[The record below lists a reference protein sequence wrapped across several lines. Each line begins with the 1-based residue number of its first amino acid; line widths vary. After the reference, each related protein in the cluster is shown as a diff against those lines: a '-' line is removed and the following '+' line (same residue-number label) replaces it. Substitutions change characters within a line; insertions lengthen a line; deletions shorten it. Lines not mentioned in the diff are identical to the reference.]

1 MKYRLSYRL
10 STFMGNLPLL
20 AIFCRLSSRLFIYL
34 SIGFLYLALIG
45 VQIGEVKAQPIGNEW
60 LDFNQEYYKIPVGKD
75 GIYRIS
81 YNDLQGIGFP
91 VTTIDPQ
98 RLQIFHRG
106 QEMAIYV
113 EGQDDGQFN
122 TQDFIEF
129 YGQKNDGTLDERLYV
144 PAEAQPHKFYNLYS
158 DTTFYFLSYNENG
171 QNGKRIQD
179 FYESNTGNLPA
190 EPFHWEKK
198 LIILTNN
205 YSAGLYYPLGSATAE
220 SVNAHFDY
228 GEGFTGSRIRKG
240 QSQEYSFDSLDFRYE
255 AGPGPRLYILL
266 AGRSNSNHN
275 SLIEAGPQIA
285 SLRSLGYKEFQY
297 GYNALFGDTLAWS
310 DISAIGELFVKI
322 TEEGY
327 VDSDFSN
334 ISISY
339 IKIDFPQ
346 LFNQNG
352 QDYKEYILE
361 ENAGG
366 KSYVEFS
373 GISNPDLLWDVT
385 DPNNVINIG
394 YDSVS
399 GNIRAIIPNT
409 LVKRTLIS
417 SENRLDISGISKIA
431 VRRINAS
438 SANYLMLYHSDFTH
452 PYGNYNNPVQ
462 AYAAYRASAEGG
474 SFDTLSVEISTLF
487 NQYSYGEYSPLAIR
501 NFCRDMVSNGDP
513 QYLLLIGKGLT
524 PHYKYYRGQQT
535 ATEVKDWVPTAGYPG
550 SDVLLTAGLNGSSY
564 GPGIPTGRVT
574 VKSAAELANYL
585 EKIKEAELFDFDEMW
600 KKDIIQLS
608 GGTSAGELVGFR
620 QYINE
625 FKAIQEDLYLGSN
638 TLNIYKESN
647 NSVEL
652 INISEEV
659 NEGKSLILFFG
670 HSAPNITDI
679 DIGYVSDPAMGYN
692 NRGKYPFMHIN
703 GCDAGN
709 IFTPYMTFGEDWIV
723 TGQKGAI
730 GFHAHSDVGYTSTLK
745 IFTNTFLGTAYG
757 DSSYIDQTTG
767 NILHE
772 TANRFL
778 QIVPPSER
786 NVAQIQQNVLQG
798 DPAALLFG
806 TNRPDYSISN
816 NDISI
821 ISIDD
826 EPITTLTD
834 SFEIAIIVKNFGRAD
849 EKPFFIT
856 VDRTLPDG
864 TVYNLNP
871 EIFNPVFYK
880 DTLYFTVNN
889 SIDGAFG
896 LNHFRIT
903 IDPFDSIPELRKTNN
918 MVDFNYFLPK
928 LGTQN
933 LFPYNYSIVDISPEQ
948 LVAQAT
954 DILGDARQFLFV
966 LDTIPSFNSP
976 VRQNFS
982 ISRKGIAIWDS
993 DLFQNFSKVDST
1005 VFFWR
1010 SKFADVLPGEED
1022 SWSSYSFLY
1031 IENGPEGW
1039 AQKSVHQ
1046 LLENS
1051 YDGLTYDQG
1060 DGQWEFATYETSLQ
1074 ATTFGANHP
1083 DKTYMDV
1090 TLLLNDIP
1098 YIYNTRY
1105 CSSNSINAIAFDEVT
1120 TNPYLVMRFGQYDIL
1135 DRRSCGRQP
1144 QAINNFLNN
1153 EITGAQDYLTQYIDA
1168 VKPGDHVLIFNIG
1181 NVLFSTWPQTIKDKL
1196 LEIGASTAI
1205 LDNLNDGDPYIIL
1218 GYKGAPEGSAIEIT
1232 ADASSG
1238 TPTDEQEINLSEMI
1252 DGFATS
1258 GKMTSVK
1265 IGPSNTWYTFYNQV
1279 TGIDDLVNDRYSFQI
1294 VGVNQSNEETLL
1306 QSGIAVNNLDIS
1318 GINPNLYPY
1327 LKLNFL
1333 TSDTSMVTPVQL
1345 DSWIVTYEPMPEGIL
1360 YPDAGQE
1367 VKDIQKDEGEQMEA
1381 NFVFRN
1387 ISDKNFSDSIKVIYS
1402 VFNQEGRFR
1411 RTDSLY
1417 LKALIAREE
1426 QKFSVRFN
1434 TLDLGGANDLDL
1446 AANPNIIP
1454 ERYFNN
1460 NYLYFENFV
1469 MVNEDNINPVL
1480 DVAFDGRYILDGD
1493 IVAPS
1498 PLISVILKDEN
1509 EILRKTDTTGVEI
1522 LIKPPC
1528 EECFFNRISFSDPA
1542 VNWSPATEKAD
1553 FKVEYQPSPFED
1565 GIYTLKVQA
1574 SDASGNLSGTEPY
1587 QVRFEV
1593 VNESQITNFYPY
1605 PNPFSTSTRFVFTL
1619 TGSVI
1624 PDQYKIQIMTISG
1637 KVVREIMQ
1645 DEIGPIHIGNN
1656 ITNYAWDGRDE
1667 YGDQLANGVYLYRVI
1682 LNSPEQEFKHRET
1695 SGDRGFTKG
1704 FGKLYL
1710 LR

>member
-1 MKYRLSYRL
+1 MKYSVTYRFSALSG
-10 STFMGNLPLL
+10 MVPIL
-20 AIFCRLSSRLFIYL
+20 AKFRRTSSIWCIYFG
-34 SIGFLYLALIG
+34 IGFLLFAFAG
-45 VQIGEVKAQPIGNEW
+45 FSTDEVKAQPIGNEW
-60 LDFNQEYYKIPVGKD
+60 LDYNQEYYKIPVGRD

-98 RLQIFHRG
+98 RLQVFHRG
-106 QEMAIYV
+106 QEMAIFV

-122 TQDFIEF
+122 AQDYIEF
-129 YGQKNDGTLDERLYV
+129 YGQRNDGTLDERLYV
-144 PAEAQPHKFYNLYS
+144 PNEAQPHKYYNLYS
-158 DTTFYFLSYNENG
+158 DTTFYFLTYNING

-179 FYESNTGNLPA
+179 FFEANTGNLPP

-198 LIILTNN
+198 LSILTNN
-205 YSAGLYYPLGSATAE
+205 YSVGLYYPLGSVTAE
-220 SVNAHFDY
+220 SVNAHYDY
-228 GEGFTGSRIRKG
+228 GEGFTGPRIRKG
-240 QSQEYSFDSLDFRYE
+240 QSQEYTFDSLDFRYE
-255 AGPGPRLYILL
+255 TGPGPRLNILL
-266 AGRSNSNHN
+266 AGRSNSDHN
-275 SLIEAGPQIA
+275 TLIEAGPQSV
-285 SLRSLGYKEFQY
+285 SLNSLGYREFQY

-310 DISAIGELFVKI
+310 DISPTGELFVKI

-334 ISISY
+334 ISVSY
-339 IKIDFPQ
+339 IEVDYPQ

-352 QDYKEYILE
+352 LAYKKYILE
-361 ENAGG
+361 ENIGG

-373 GISNPDLLWDVT
+373 GITNPDILWDVT
-385 DPNNVINIG
+385 DPYNVINIG

-399 GNIRAIIPNT
+399 GVIRAIIPNT
-409 LVKRTLIS
+409 SIKRALIS
-417 SENRLDISGISKIA
+417 SENRLVISGIQKIPL
-431 VRRINAS
+431 RRINAS

-452 PYGNYNNPVQ
+452 TAGSYNNPVQ
-462 AYAAYRASAEGG
+462 AYAAYRASPEGG
-474 SFDTLSVEISTLF
+474 SFDTLSVEINTIF

-524 PHYKYYRGQQT
+524 PNYYYYRGQQT
-535 ATEVKDWVPTAGYPG
+535 ATEVKDWIPTAGYPG
-550 SDVLLTAGLNGSSY
+550 SDVLFTAGLNGSTY
-564 GPGIPTGRVT
+564 GPGIPTGRIT
-574 VKSAAELANYL
+574 AKSAAELVNYL

-600 KKDIIQLS
+600 KKDVIQLS

-620 QYINE
+620 QFINE

-652 INISEEV
+652 INISEEI

-692 NRGKYPFMHIN
+692 NKGKYPFMYIN

-709 IFTPYMTFGEDWIV
+709 IFTPYMTFGEDWII
-723 TGQKGAI
+723 TGQKGAT
-730 GFHAHSDVGYTSTLK
+730 GFFAHSDVGYTSTLK
-745 IFTNTFLGTAYG
+745 IFTSTFLGTAYG
-757 DSSYIDQTTG
+757 DSSYIDQSTG
-767 NILHE
+767 TILQE

-786 NVAQIQQNVLQG
+786 NVAQVQQNVLQG

-806 TNRPDYSISN
+806 ANRPDYSISN

-834 SFEIAIIVKNFGRAD
+834 SFDIAIIVKNFGRAD
-849 EKPFFIT
+849 EKPFFISI
-856 VDRTLPDG
+856 DRTLSDG

-871 EIFNPVFYK
+871 KLFNPVYYK
-880 DTLYFTVNN
+880 DTLYFTINN
-889 SIDGAFG
+889 NIDGAFG
-896 LNHFRIT
+896 LNQFRIT
-903 IDPFDSIPELRKTNN
+903 IDPFDSIPELRKMNN
-918 MVDFNYFLPK
+918 TVDFNYFLPK

-954 DILGDARQFLFV
+954 DILGDTRQFLFE
-966 LDTIPSFNSP
+966 LDTIPGFNSP

-982 ISRKGIAIWDS
+982 ISQIGIAIWEA
-993 DLFQNFSKVDST
+993 DLFQNFSQADST

-1022 SWSSYSFLY
+1022 SWSTHSFLY

-1046 LLENS
+1046 LLENT
-1051 YDGLTYDQG
+1051 YEGLTYEQAGDQ
-1060 DGQWEFATYETSLQ
+1060 WKFATYETSLQ
-1074 ATTFGANHP
+1074 TTTYGANHP

-1090 TLLLNDIP
+1090 TLLLNSIP

-1105 CSSNSINAIAFDEVT
+1105 CTSNSINAIAFDEVT

-1153 EITGAQDYLTQYIDA
+1153 EITGAQDYLRQYIDA
-1168 VKPGDHVLIFNIG
+1168 VEPGDLVLIFSIG
-1181 NVLFSTWPQTIKDKL
+1181 NVLFSSWTPEIKDKL
-1196 LEIGASTAI
+1196 LEIGASSTV

-1218 GYKGAPEGSAIEIT
+1218 GYKGAPEGNAIEIT

-1238 TPTDEQEINLSEMI
+1238 TPTDEQEINLSETI

-1279 TGIDDLVNDRYSFQI
+1279 TGIDDLVNDQYSFQI
-1294 VGVNQSNEETLL
+1294 IGVNQSNEETLL
-1306 QSGIAVNNLDIS
+1306 QSGIVIDNLDIS
-1318 GINPNLYPY
+1318 GINPVLYPY

-1333 TSDTSMVTPVQL
+1333 TSDTSNITPAQL

-1360 YPDAGQE
+1360 YPDAGQAIE
-1367 VKDIQKDEGEQMEA
+1367 DIQKDEGEQMEA

-1387 ISDKNFSDSIKVIYS
+1387 ISDKNFSDSIKVVYS

-1411 RTDSLY
+1411 RTDSLN
-1417 LKALIAREE
+1417 LKALTAREE
-1426 QKFSVRFN
+1426 QKFPISFN

-1460 NYLYFENFV
+1460 NYLYLENFV
-1469 MVNEDNINPVL
+1469 IVNRDNINPIL

-1498 PLISVILKDEN
+1498 PLISVIVKDEN

-1528 EECFFNRISFSDPA
+1528 EECFFSRISFSDPA
-1542 VNWSPATEKAD
+1542 VNWTPATEKAD

-1593 VNESQITNFYPY
+1593 INESQITNFYPY

-1624 PDQYKIQIMTISG
+1624 PEQYKIQIMTISG

-1656 ITNYAWDGRDE
+1656 ITDYAWDGRDE
-1667 YGDQLANGVYLYRVI
+1667 YGDQLANGVYLYRVL

-1704 FGKLYL
+1704 FGKMYL

>member
-1 MKYRLSYRL
+1 MRYSLSYRL
-10 STFMGNLPLL
+10 LKLIGLVSDTTIFPHFLSKSHICYGFGLVLL
-20 AIFCRLSSRLFIYL
+20 AYI
-34 SIGFLYLALIG
+34 ALPIDA
-45 VQIGEVKAQPIGNEW
+45 VNAQPIGNEW
-60 LDFNQEYYKIPVGKD
+60 IDFNQEYYKIPVGKD

-91 VTTIDPQ
+91 VSSINPQ

-113 EGQDDGQFN
+113 EGQDDAQFN
-122 TQDFIEF
+122 PQDYIEF

-158 DTTFYFLSYNENG
+158 DTTFYFLTYNING
-171 QNGKRIQD
+171 LNGKRIQN
-179 FYESNTGNLPA
+179 FSEPNTGNLPA
-190 EPFHWEKK
+190 EPFHWEKRI
-198 LIILTNN
+198 IILTNN
-205 YSAGLYYPLGSATAE
+205 YSAGLYYPLGSVTAE
-220 SVNAHFDY
+220 SVNAHYDF

-240 QSQEYSFDSLDFRYE
+240 QSQEYIFDSLDFRYE
-255 AGPGPRLYILL
+255 AGPDPRLNVLL
-266 AGRSNSNHN
+266 AGRSNTNHN
-275 SLIEAGPQIA
+275 TQFEVGPQST
-285 SLRSLGYKEFQY
+285 SLRALGYREFQY
-297 GYNALFGDTLAWS
+297 GYNALYSDTLAWS
-310 DISAIGELFVKI
+310 DISTTAGLFVKV

-327 VDSDFSN
+327 VDSELSN

-339 IKIDFPQ
+339 IEVNFPQ
-346 LFNQNG
+346 QFNQNG
-352 QDYKEYILE
+352 QVFKKYILA
-361 ENAGG
+361 ENTGG
-366 KSYVEFS
+366 KSYVEIS
-373 GISNPDLLWDVT
+373 GINNPDFLWDVT
-385 DPNNVINIG
+385 DPYNAINIG
-394 YDSVS
+394 YDSAA

-409 LVKRTLIS
+409 TVKKTLIS
-417 SENRLDISGISKIA
+417 SENSLSISGINKITL
-431 VRRINAS
+431 RSISAS
-438 SANYLMLYHSDFTH
+438 TANYLMLYHTDFTQAA
-452 PYGNYNNPVQ
+452 GNYNNPVQ
-462 AYAAYRASAEGG
+462 AYADYRASQEGG
-474 SFDTLSVEISTLF
+474 SFDVLSVEISTLF

-501 NFCRDMVSNGDP
+501 NFCRDMVSGGDL

-524 PHYKYYRGQQT
+524 PNYQYYRGLQT
-535 ATEVKDWVPTAGYPG
+535 VTEVKDWIPTAGYPG
-550 SDVLLTAGLNGSSY
+550 SDVLLTAGLNGFTY
-564 GPGIPTGRVT
+564 GPGIPTGRIT
-574 VKSAAELANYL
+574 AKSATELANYL
-585 EKIKEAELFDFDEMW
+585 DKIKEAELFDFDEMW

-620 QYINE
+620 QFIDE
-625 FKAIQEDLYLGSN
+625 FKAIEEDLYLGSN

-652 INISEEV
+652 INISEEI
-659 NEGKSLILFFG
+659 NEGKSLVLFFG

-692 NRGKYPFMHIN
+692 NKGKYPFMYIN

-745 IFTNTFLGTAYG
+745 IFATTFLGTAYG
-757 DSSYIDQTTG
+757 DSSYIDQSSG
-767 NILHE
+767 YVLQE
-772 TANRFL
+772 TAKRFL
-778 QIVPPSER
+778 DIVPPSER

-806 TNRPDYSISN
+806 ADRPDYSISN
-816 NDISI
+816 NDISVV
-821 ISIDD
+821 SMDD

-834 SFEIAIIVKNFGRAD
+834 SFDIAIIVKNFGRAD
-849 EKPFFIT
+849 EIPFYIT
-856 VDRTLPDG
+856 VDRTLPNG
-864 TVYNLNP
+864 TIYNLNP
-871 EIFNPVFYK
+871 ELFNPVFYK

-889 SIDGAFG
+889 NIDGAFG
-896 LNHFRIT
+896 LNQFRIT

-918 MVDFNYFLPK
+918 TINFNYFLPK

-954 DILGDARQFLFV
+954 DILGNARQFLFE
-966 LDTIPSFNSP
+966 LDTIPGFNSP
-976 VRQNFS
+976 IRQTFS
-982 ISRKGIAIWDS
+982 ISRKGIAIWDA

-1022 SWSSYSFLY
+1022 NWSTYSFLY

-1046 LLENS
+1046 LQENNYEGIS
-1051 YDGLTYDQG
+1051 YDAGSDQW
-1060 DGQWEFATYETSLQ
+1060 DFATYETTLQ
-1074 ATTFGANHP
+1074 ATTYGANHP
-1083 DKTYMDV
+1083 DKSYMDV

-1105 CSSNSINAIAFDEVT
+1105 CTSNSINAIAFDEVT
-1120 TNPYLVMRFGQYDIL
+1120 TNPYLVIRFGKYDIL

-1153 EITGAQDYLTQYIDA
+1153 EITGSQDYLTQYIDA
-1168 VKPGDHVLIFNIG
+1168 VKPGDHVLIFSIG
-1181 NVLFSTWPQTIKDKL
+1181 NVLYSTWTQAIKDKL
-1196 LEIGASTAI
+1196 LEIGASAAI

-1218 GYKGAPEGSAIEIT
+1218 GYKGAQEGSAIEIT

-1238 TPTDEQEINLSEMI
+1238 TPTDEQEINLSETI
-1252 DGFATS
+1252 NGFATS

-1265 IGPSNTWYTFYNQV
+1265 IGPSNSWYTFFNQV
-1279 TGIDDLVNDRYSFQI
+1279 SGIDDPVNDRYSFQI
-1294 VGVNQSNEETLL
+1294 VGINQSNEETML
-1306 QSGIAVNNLDIS
+1306 QSGITADDLDIS
-1318 GINPNLYPY
+1318 GINPLIYPY

-1333 TSDTSMVTPVQL
+1333 TSDTSMVTPAQL
-1345 DSWIVTYEPMPEGIL
+1345 DGWIVTYEPMPEGIL

-1367 VKDIQKDEGEQMEA
+1367 VVDIQKDEGEQMEA
-1381 NFVFRN
+1381 IFAFRN

-1426 QKFSVRFN
+1426 QKFPVSFN
-1434 TLDLGGANDLDL
+1434 TLDLGGANDLDV

-1460 NYLYFENFV
+1460 NYLNLENFV
-1469 MVNEDNINPVL
+1469 IVNKDNTNPVL

-1498 PLISVILKDEN
+1498 PLISIIIKDEN
-1509 EILRKTDTTGVEI
+1509 EILLKTDTIGIEI

-1528 EECFFNRISFSDPA
+1528 EECFFERISFSDPA
-1542 VNWSPATEKAD
+1542 VNWTPATEKAD
-1553 FKVEYQPSPFED
+1553 FKVEYQPPPFED

-1593 VNESQITNFYPY
+1593 INESQITNFYPY

-1656 ITNYAWDGRDE
+1656 ITDYAWDGRDE

-1704 FGKLYL
+1704 FGKMYL

>member
-1 MKYRLSYRL
+1 MRYSLSYRL
-10 STFMGNLPLL
+10 LKFIGLVSNTVIFRHFLSKSYNCPGVVIAFL
-20 AIFCRLSSRLFIYL
+20 AYIAL
-34 SIGFLYLALIG
+34 SIDI
-45 VQIGEVKAQPIGNEW
+45 VNAQPIGNEW
-60 LDFNQEYYKIPVGKD
+60 IDFNQEYYKIPVGKD
-75 GIYRIS
+75 GIYRIR

-91 VTTIDPQ
+91 VTSIDPQ
-98 RLQIFHRG
+98 RLQLFHRG

-129 YGQKNDGTLDERLYV
+129 YGERNDGTLDERLYV
-144 PAEAQPHKFYNLYS
+144 PAVAQPHKLYNLYS
-158 DTTFYFLSYNENG
+158 DTTFYFLTYNLNG
-171 QNGKRIQD
+171 QNGKRIQN
-179 FYESNTGNLPA
+179 FYESNTGNLPV
-190 EPFHWEKK
+190 ELFHWEKRT
-198 LIILTNN
+198 IILTNN
-205 YSAGLYYPLGSATAE
+205 YSPGLYYPLGIATSE

-240 QSQEYSFDSLDFRYE
+240 QSQEYGFDSLYFRYE
-255 AGPGPRLYILL
+255 AGPGPRLNVLL

-275 SLIEAGPQIA
+275 SLFEAGPQNV

-297 GYNALFGDTLAWS
+297 GYNSLYGDTLVWS
-310 DISAIGELFVKI
+310 DVSATGELFVKI

-327 VDSDFSN
+327 VDSDLSH

-339 IKIDFPQ
+339 IELNYPQ
-346 LFNQNG
+346 LFDQNG
-352 QDYKEYILE
+352 QTYKEYTLE
-361 ENAGG
+361 ENIGG
-366 KSYVEFS
+366 KSYVDFS
-373 GISNPDLLWDVT
+373 GITNPDLLWDVT
-385 DPNNVINIG
+385 DPYNVINIG
-394 YDSVS
+394 YDSIS
-399 GNIRAIIPNT
+399 GSITAIIPNT
-409 LVKRTLIS
+409 SVSRTLIS
-417 SENRLDISGISKIA
+417 SENRLDISSIYKINL
-431 VRRINAS
+431 RRINPS
-438 SANYLMLYHSDFTH
+438 SSNYLMLYHSDFTNST
-452 PYGNYNNPVQ
+452 GNYNNPVR
-462 AYAAYRASAEGG
+462 AYAAYRASPEGG
-474 SFDTLSVEISTLF
+474 GFDTLSVEINSLF

-501 NFCRDMVSNGDP
+501 NFCRDMVNNGDP
-513 QYLLLIGKGLT
+513 YYLLLIGKGLT
-524 PHYKYYRGQQT
+524 PHYQYYRGLQT
-535 ATEVKDWVPTAGYPG
+535 ATEVKDWIPTGGYPG
-550 SDVLLTAGLNGSSY
+550 SDVLLTAGLNGSTY
-564 GPGIPTGRVT
+564 GPGISTGRIT
-574 VKSAAELANYL
+574 VKSSAELANYL
-585 EKIKEAELFDFDEMW
+585 DKVKEAELFEFDEMW

-608 GGTSAGELVGFR
+608 GGTSAGELIAFR
-620 QYINE
+620 RYIDE

-638 TLNIYKESN
+638 TLNVYKESN

-692 NRGKYPFMHIN
+692 NQGKYPFMYIN

-723 TGQKGAI
+723 TGQKGAT
-730 GFHAHSDVGYTSTLK
+730 GFFAHSDVGYTSTLK
-745 IFTNTFLGTAYG
+745 IFNSTFLGTAYG
-757 DSSYIDQTTG
+757 DSSYIDQSYG
-767 NILHE
+767 NILKE

-778 QIVPPSER
+778 QMVSPSER
-786 NVAQIQQNVLQG
+786 NVAQVQQNVLQG

-806 TNRPDYSISN
+806 TDKPDYSITN

-821 ISIDD
+821 ISMDD
-826 EPITTLTD
+826 EPITTLSD
-834 SFEIAIIVKNFGRAD
+834 SFEIAIIVRNFGRAD

-864 TVYNLNP
+864 TVFNLNP
-871 EIFNPVFYK
+871 ELYNPVFYM
-880 DTLYFTVNN
+880 DTLYFAVNN
-889 SIDGAFG
+889 NIEGSFG
-896 LNHFRIT
+896 LNQFRIT

-918 MVDFNYFLPK
+918 TVDFNYFLPK

-948 LVAQAT
+948 LVVQAT
-954 DILGDARQFLFV
+954 DILGDARQFLFE
-966 LDTIPSFNSP
+966 LDTIPGFNSP

-982 ISRKGIAIWDS
+982 ISRKGIAIWDA

-1022 SWSSYSFLY
+1022 SWSSYSFLF

-1046 LLENS
+1046 LLENN
-1051 YDGLTYDQG
+1051 YDGLTYDPG
-1060 DGQWEFATYETSLQ
+1060 SNQWEFATYETTLQ
-1074 ATTFGANHP
+1074 TTTYGANHP
-1083 DKTYMDV
+1083 EKTYMDV
-1090 TLLLNDIP
+1090 TLQLNGIP

-1105 CSSNSINAIAFDEVT
+1105 CTSNSINAIAFDDVT

-1153 EITGAQDYLTQYIDA
+1153 EITGSQDYLTQYIDA
-1168 VKPGDHVLIFNIG
+1168 VKPGDHVLIFSIG
-1181 NVLFSTWPQTIKDKL
+1181 NVLFSSWSQEIKDKL
-1196 LEIGASTAI
+1196 LEIGASSAI

-1218 GYKGAPEGSAIEIT
+1218 GIKGAPEGSAIEIT

-1238 TPTDEQEINLSEMI
+1238 IPTDEQEIDLSEMI
-1252 DGFATS
+1252 NGFATS
-1258 GKMTSVK
+1258 GEIASVK

-1279 TGIDDLVNDRYSFQI
+1279 SGIDDPVNDQYSFQI
-1294 VGVNQSNEETLL
+1294 FGVNQSNEETLI
-1306 QSGIAVNNLDIS
+1306 QSGITIDNLDIS
-1318 GINPNLYPY
+1318 GINPITYPY

-1333 TSDTSMVTPVQL
+1333 TSDTSMITPAQL
-1345 DSWIVTYEPMPEGIL
+1345 GSWIVTYEPMPEGIL
-1360 YPDAGQE
+1360 YPDAGQD
-1367 VKDIQKDEGEQMEA
+1367 VVDIQKDEGEQIEA

-1411 RTDSLY
+1411 KGDSLY
-1417 LKALIAREE
+1417 IKALAAREE
-1426 QKFSVRFN
+1426 QKFPVDFN
-1434 TLDLGGANDLDL
+1434 TLGLGGANDLDV

-1460 NYLYFENFV
+1460 NYLNLENFV
-1469 MVNEDNINPVL
+1469 IVNTDNLNPVL

-1498 PLISVILKDEN
+1498 PLISIIVKDEN
-1509 EILRKTDTTGVEI
+1509 EILLKTDTTGVEI

-1528 EECFFNRISFSDPA
+1528 EECFFERISFSDPA

-1553 FKVEYQPSPFED
+1553 FKVEYQPPPFED

-1574 SDASGNLSGTEPY
+1574 ADASGNLSGTEPY

-1593 VNESQITNFYPY
+1593 INESQITNFYPY
-1605 PNPFSTSTRFVFTL
+1605 PNPFSTSTRFIFTL
-1619 TGSVI
+1619 TGSII
-1624 PDQYKIQIMTISG
+1624 PDQFKIQIMTISG

-1656 ITNYAWDGRDE
+1656 ITDYAWDGRDE

-1682 LNSPEQEFKHRET
+1682 LNSPEQDFKHRET

-1704 FGKLYL
+1704 FGKMYL

>member
-1 MKYRLSYRL
+1 MRSGSTYRPLTNIGPALKRSRSPR
-10 STFMGNLPLL
+10 STSKRN
-20 AIFCRLSSRLFIYL
+20 FIYGI
-34 SIGFLYLALIG
+34 SLIILT
-45 VQIGEVKAQPIGNEW
+45 VTVLPTCILNAQAIGNEW
-60 LDFNQEYYKIPVGKD
+60 IDFDQEYYKIPVGKD

-81 YNDLQGIGFP
+81 YNDLQDIGFP
-91 VTTIDPQ
+91 VTSIDPQ
-98 RLQIFHRG
+98 RLQLFHRG
-106 QEMAIYV
+106 EEIAISV

-129 YGQKNDGTLDERLYV
+129 YGQRNDGTLDERLYV
-144 PAEAQPHKFYNLYS
+144 PSEAQPHKLYNLFS
-158 DTTFYFLSYNENG
+158 DTTFYFMTYNING

-179 FYESNTGNLPA
+179 FYESNTGGLPA
-190 EPFHWEKK
+190 EPYHWEQRR
-198 LIILTNN
+198 IILTNN

-240 QSQEYSFDSLDFRYE
+240 QSQLYTFDSLEFRYE
-255 AGPGPRLYILL
+255 TGPEPRLNVLL
-266 AGRSNSNHN
+266 AGRTNSGHN
-275 SLIEAGPQIA
+275 THIEAGSLST
-285 SLRSLGYKEFQY
+285 SLRSLGYEEFQY
-297 GYNALFGDTLAWS
+297 GYNALFEDTLTWT
-310 DISAIGELFVKI
+310 DINTLGELFVRV

-327 VDSDFSN
+327 VESELTN
-334 ISISY
+334 VSISY
-339 IKIDFPQ
+339 IELEYPQ
-346 LFNQNG
+346 LYNQNG
-352 QDYKEYILE
+352 LSYKEYILE
-361 ENAGG
+361 ENPGG

-373 GISNPDLLWDVT
+373 GIADPGLLWDIT
-385 DPNNVINIG
+385 DPNNVVNIG
-394 YDSVS
+394 YDSLAGLVQ
-399 GNIRAIIPNT
+399 AIIPNT
-409 LVKRTLIS
+409 SVGRVLAS
-417 SENRLDISGISKIA
+417 SENSFPISDIRKASI
-431 VRRINAS
+431 RRINANPT
-438 SANYLMLYHSDFTH
+438 NYLILYHNDFTAST
-452 PYGNYNNPVQ
+452 GNYNDPVK
-462 AYAAYRASAEGG
+462 AYAAYRASPEGG
-474 SFDTLSVEISTLF
+474 GFDTLSVEISTLF
-487 NQYSYGEYSPLAIR
+487 NQYSYGEYSPLAIQ
-501 NFCRDMVSNGDP
+501 NFCRDMVSNGEP
-513 QYLLLIGKGLT
+513 EYLLLIGKGLT
-524 PHYKYYRGQQT
+524 LNYQYYRGLQT
-535 ATEVKDWVPTAGYPG
+535 STEVKDWIPTAGYPG
-550 SDVLLTAGLNGSSY
+550 SDVLFTAGLNGSAY
-564 GPGIPTGRVT
+564 GPGIPTGRIT
-574 VKSAAELANYL
+574 AKSAAELANYL
-585 EKIKEAELFDFDEMW
+585 DKVREAELFEFDEMW

-620 QYINE
+620 QFINE

-652 INISEEV
+652 INISEEI

-692 NRGKYPFMHIN
+692 NRGKYPFMYIN

-709 IFTPYMTFGEDWIV
+709 IFTPFMTFGEDWIV
-723 TGQKGAI
+723 TGQKGAT
-730 GFHAHSDVGYTSTLK
+730 GFYAHSDVGYTSTLK
-745 IFTNTFLGTAYG
+745 IFTSIFLGTGYG
-757 DSSYIDQTTG
+757 DSSFIDQSYG
-767 NILHE
+767 RILQE
-772 TANRFL
+772 TVNRFL
-778 QIVPPSER
+778 QTVPPSER

-806 TNRPDYSISN
+806 ANRPDYSISN

-821 ISIDD
+821 ISVDN

-834 SFEIAIIVKNFGRAD
+834 SFEIALVIRNFGRAD

-864 TVYNLNP
+864 TIYNLDP
-871 EIFNPVFYK
+871 ELYNPVFYK

-889 SIDGAFG
+889 NIEGAFG
-896 LNHFRIT
+896 LNQFRIT

-918 MVDFNYFLPK
+918 TVDYNYFLPK

-948 LVAQAT
+948 LVSQAT
-954 DILGDARQFLFV
+954 DVLGDARQFLFE
-966 LDTIPSFNSP
+966 LDTIPGFSSP
-976 VRQNFS
+976 VKQSFS
-982 ISRKGIAIWDS
+982 VSRKGIALWDA
-993 DLFQNFSKVDST
+993 DLFQNFSDIDST

-1010 SKFADVLPGEED
+1010 SKFSDVLPGEED
-1022 SWSSYSFLY
+1022 TWSTYSFLY

-1046 LLENS
+1046 LLENT
-1051 YDGLTYDQG
+1051 YEGLTYDQG
-1060 DGQWEFATYETSLQ
+1060 SGQWEFATYETTLE
-1074 ATTFGANHP
+1074 ATTYGANHP

-1090 TLLLNDIP
+1090 TLLLNGIP

-1105 CSSNSINAIAFDEVT
+1105 CTSNSINAIAFDEVT
-1120 TNPYLVMRFGQYDIL
+1120 TNPYLVLRFGQYDIL

-1153 EITGAQDYLTQYIDA
+1153 EITGSQDYLTQYIDA
-1168 VKPGDHVLIFNIG
+1168 VQPGDHVLIFSIG
-1181 NVLFSTWPQTIKDKL
+1181 NVLFNTWTPEIKNKL
-1196 LEIGASTAI
+1196 LEIGASSAV

-1218 GYKGAPEGSAIEIT
+1218 GYKGAPEGTAIEIT
-1232 ADASSG
+1232 ADGSSG
-1238 TPTDEQEINLSEMI
+1238 SPSDEQEISLSETI
-1252 DGFATS
+1252 NGFATS

-1265 IGPSNTWYTFYNQV
+1265 IGPSNSWFTFYNQV
-1279 TGIDDLVNDRYSFQI
+1279 KGIDDPVNDKYNFQI
-1294 VGVNQSNEETLL
+1294 WGINQSNEETML
-1306 QSGIAVNNLDIS
+1306 QSGITINNLDIS
-1318 GINPNLYPY
+1318 GINPVSYPY
-1327 LKLNFL
+1327 LRLIFQ
-1333 TSDTSMVTPVQL
+1333 TSDTSMLTPAQL

-1360 YPDAGQE
+1360 YPDESQE
-1367 VKDIQKDEGEQMEA
+1367 IADIEKDEGEQMDA
-1381 NFVFRN
+1381 TFVFRN
-1387 ISDKNFSDSIKVIYS
+1387 ISDKNFSDSILVIYS
-1402 VFNQEGRFR
+1402 VFNREGRFR
-1411 RTDSLY
+1411 KTDSLH
-1417 LKALIAREE
+1417 LKALTAREE
-1426 QKFSVRFN
+1426 QKFPVSFN
-1434 TLDLGGANDLDL
+1434 TLDLGGANDLDV

-1460 NYLYFENFV
+1460 NYLNLENFV
-1469 MVNEDNINPVL
+1469 MVNRDNINPIL

-1498 PLISVILKDEN
+1498 PLISVIVKDEN

-1528 EECFFNRISFSDPA
+1528 EECFFERISFSDPA
-1542 VNWSPATEKAD
+1542 VSWSPATEKAD
-1553 FKVEYQPSPFED
+1553 FKVEYQPPPFED

-1574 SDASGNLSGTEPY
+1574 SDASGNLSGTQPY

-1593 VNESQITNFYPY
+1593 INESQITNFYPY

-1624 PDQYKIQIMTISG
+1624 PDQYKIQIMTVSG
-1637 KVVREIMQ
+1637 KVIREIMQ

-1656 ITNYAWDGRDE
+1656 ITDYAWDGRDE

-1704 FGKLYL
+1704 FGKMYL